1 MPAAEVEACMPAV
14 QEASM
19 AEVMEAAPML
29 AGDTTAS
36 MVAVIAAE
44 RDHMAGGAHTAHAA
58 PAWVARL
65 L

>member
-1 MPAAEVEACMPAV
+1 MPAV